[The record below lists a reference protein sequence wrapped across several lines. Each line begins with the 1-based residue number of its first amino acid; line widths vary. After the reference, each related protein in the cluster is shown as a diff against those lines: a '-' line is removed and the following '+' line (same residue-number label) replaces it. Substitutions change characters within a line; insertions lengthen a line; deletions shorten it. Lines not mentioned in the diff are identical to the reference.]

1 MEVGYV
7 FNNAGMRLTCLAW
20 GQNGNRNAGLFQ
32 RESDGMYITARNT
45 SKDRDGTYSWA
56 WGHYF
61 TSYEAAYKDYENRL
75 LDLFSYKD

>member
-7 FNNAGMRLTCLAW
+7 FNNAGMRLVCLAW
-20 GQNGNRNAGLFQ
+20 GQNGNRNVGLFK
-32 RESDGMYITARNT
+32 RESDRMYITARNT

-75 LDLFSYKD
+75 LNLFSYKD

>member
-45 SKDRDGTYSWA
+45 SKDRNGTYSWA

-75 LDLFSYKD
+75 LDLFSYKS

>member
-1 MEVGYV
+1 MEKGFT

-75 LDLFSYKD
+75 LDLFSYKS

>member
-1 MEVGYV
+1 MEKGFI

>member
-1 MEVGYV
+1 MKIGYV

-32 RESDGMYITARNT
+32 RRSDGMYITARNT

-75 LDLFSYKD
+75 LDLFCYKD